1 MWLVPAAERPF
12 SCPGYTAVS
21 SIIVL
26 LDLESRKLGTA
37 GSTPGSRHKEAAA
50 RRREFEDGDAIG
62 LVLWHW
68 RTEKE
73 GWHPARGS
81 PGCTAAGRQSS
92 QQHAAQTCL
101 KVHTQATQP
110 RSYTGC
116 TQARK
121 TILLSTNHSLQVAA
135 GYVVRMKV
143 SRTAERRTWSNW
155 YDRTTTD
162 GNVAK
167 HSKFYAQK

>member
-26 LDLESRKLGTA
+26 LDLESRKLRTA

-92 QQHAAQTCL
+92 QQHAAQSAHAGNPAPI
-101 KVHTQATQP
+101 VHRLHSSTQNNSSVHKSQLAGGCRIRGTDESK
-110 RSYTGC
+110 SYC
-116 TQARK
+116 
-121 TILLSTNHSLQVAA
+121 
-135 GYVVRMKV
+135 
-143 SRTAERRTWSNW
+143 
-155 YDRTTTD
+155 
-162 GNVAK
+162 
-167 HSKFYAQK
+167 

>member
-1 MWLVPAAERPF
+1 MRSALSFGTGAQKKKDGILPGVPQ
-12 SCPGYTAVS
+12 
-21 SIIVL
+21 
-26 LDLESRKLGTA
+26 
-37 GSTPGSRHKEAAA
+37 AA
-50 RRREFEDGDAIG
+50 R
-62 LVLWHW
+62 LQ
-68 RTEKE
+68 E
-73 GWHPARGS
+73 GKVVNS
-81 PGCTAAGRQSS
+81 MQ
-92 QQHAAQTCL
+92 L